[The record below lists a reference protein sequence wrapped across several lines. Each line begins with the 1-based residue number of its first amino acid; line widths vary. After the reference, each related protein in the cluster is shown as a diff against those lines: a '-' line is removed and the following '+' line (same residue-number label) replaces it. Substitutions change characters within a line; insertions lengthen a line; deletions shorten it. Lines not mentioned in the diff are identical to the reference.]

1 MRFIGNSCDV
11 LIGGAGI
18 AAAASALRLCALGF
32 RPLMLATSRRIL
44 PGVEAIPEAA
54 YTLFKA
60 LGVEHV
66 LWEAGAVL
74 VEGFE
79 NRWDPGKPMLRS
91 GHWIHVDRERL
102 ARAAVREA
110 VKRGAD
116 FQVCRKLPQ
125 LRQQADSVC
134 ASYDGA
140 EFPFDAAIDA
150 TGRSAVWSRPIRRRG
165 RQVADMYR
173 LPSDVNP
180 APARVVQFPGRWAYR
195 IGVPARSTMAI
206 LSPDGT
212 KGDPFDSLTR
222 EAFCVSPNSCTY
234 AGRRPAFPQW
244 SEHPVRGRRLA
255 VGDAA
260 LAYDPLAGQ
269 GIRFA
274 LSSAFAA
281 ASVINTWRT
290 VPSQAAAAERFYGGF
305 VARCR
310 EMHFQFIDQLRGE
323 PLPTQQREAI
333 PELVVF
339 SGRTVISEV
348 QVDSRIRTEEVV
360 VLADGDCVRWV
371 EGLDLLRLRDLVSQP
386 IHLSDLADRM
396 VPAFCGVERFT
407 ALMQW
412 CLQHRVLSAA
422 CAGTSFEP

>member
-1 MRFIGNSCDV
+1 MRFLANSCDV

-32 RPLMLATSRRIL
+32 RPLMLATSHRISS
-44 PGVEAIPEAA
+44 GVEAIPEP
-54 YTLFKA
+54 THQLFAA
-60 LGVEHV
+60 LGAEHV
-66 LWEAGAVL
+66 LREAGAVL

-79 NRWDPGKPMLRS
+79 NRWDPSRPVLRP
-91 GHWIHVDRERL
+91 GYWIHVDRERL

-110 VKRGAD
+110 VKRGAV
-116 FQVCRKLPQ
+116 FQICRKLPEI
-125 LRQQADSVC
+125 RQVADSVC
-134 ASYDGA
+134 ANWDGA
-140 EFPFDAAIDA
+140 AFRFDAAVDA

-165 RQVADMYR
+165 RQIADIYK

-195 IGVPARSTMAI
+195 IGVPGCSTMAI

-212 KGDPFDSLTR
+212 KRDSFDSLTQ
-222 EAFCVSPNSCTY
+222 EAFCVSPNSCAC

-244 SEHPVRGRRLA
+244 SENPVRGRRLA

-290 VPSQAAAAERFYGGF
+290 EPSQAAAAERFYEGF
-305 VARCR
+305 VTRCS
-310 EMHFQFIDQLRGE
+310 EMHFQFIDRIRGE
-323 PLPTQQREAI
+323 SNPPQPWKAI
-333 PELVVF
+333 PEVVVF
-339 SGRTVISEV
+339 SGRTVISAV
-348 QVDSRIRTEEVV
+348 QVDSRIRTDEVV
-360 VLADGDCVRWV
+360 VLPDGHQVRWV

-386 IHLSDLADRM
+386 IHSSDLMDRL
-396 VPAFCGVERFT
+396 VPAFCGVDRFT

-412 CLQHRVLSAA
+412 CLQRHVLSPA
-422 CAGTSFEP
+422 